1 MCVDFDIGDIVADN
15 NFADIKIK
23 IGNDFKDVSIE
34 KGVSFENNGA
44 QYLVDKDGK
53 LHKFDKKTN
62 LWSAAK
68 SIEMTNYQYKVFK
81 AVADND
87 DQNGLSKKDI
97 QNTQKFNNEKLN
109 DDIKKELPSGYTI
122 ESSNTKNTKNGVQI
136 GISHNGSLQAE
147 LKFEIAGK
155 DKLKEAANAAEE
167 RNEVKDERIPQVLK
181 KNLFESSFIENFD
194 IFNLHK
200 GQYENV
206 KYIEPEVYT
215 VQDGDTPDKI
225 IKNYGIDYFEFFA
238 ANPDLKYK
246 VEYSPTEQAK
256 VKMIGYIH
264 AGDKLN
270 IPARYKI
277 KPGSVKNIDDV
288 VRATGVTK
296 EYIED
301 VLLQM
306 EPKVPNEP
314 DLKAYYDKVNG
325 KGVLT
330 IGFGH
335 TGRYLDN
342 KPLTEDSTITKEQ
355 AYEILA
361 QDILNNKVRTIAYLE
376 QNGISKKDFDKIPES
391 LQSVIVDVAFNKGI
405 YDGFEN
411 DHHDFT
417 NQLKKDLSEGNYAMA
432 TIHTNRISNVVG
444 LEKRSMFRL
453 ISAMTDLSNKDQKIV
468 KDSADSE
475 VARVV
480 KRLQLKSPGEA
491 KKLQETWNNIQ

>member
-1 MCVDFDIGDIVADN
+1 MADN

-23 IGNDFKDVSIE
+23 IGNDFKNVSIE

-44 QYLVDKDGK
+44 QYLVDKEGN

-62 LWSAAK
+62 VWSAAQA
-68 SIEMTNYQYKVFK
+68 IEMKNYQYKAFM
-81 AVADND
+81 AIADND
-87 DQNGLSKKDI
+87 EKNGLSKKDI
-97 QNTQKFNNEKLN
+97 KEAQNFKAEDLN
-109 DDIKKELPSGYTI
+109 DDIRKNLPIGYTV
-122 ESSNTKNTKNGVQI
+122 ESEDSKNTKKLKNGIEV
-136 GISHNGSLQAE
+136 GISYNDQHQGE
-147 LKFEIAGK
+147 LKFEIAN
-155 DKLKEAANAAEE
+155 KETLNKATKAAEE
-167 RNEVKDERIPQVLK
+167 RAERIPHVLRE
-181 KNLFESSFIENFD
+181 NILQTSFLEHFY
-194 IFNLHK
+194 IFNMHNN
-200 GQYENV
+200 QYKNV
-206 KYIEPEVYT
+206 EYVKPETYKVEDDDTIE
-215 VQDGDTPDKI
+215 KI
-225 IKNYGIDYFEFFA
+225 IKKYGIDYFELFA
-238 ANPDLKYK
+238 ANPDLEYN
-246 VEYSPTEQAK
+246 VEYSKTEQAK
-256 VKMIGYIH
+256 ISMKSYIH
-264 AGDKLN
+264 KGDSIN

-288 VRATGVTK
+288 VKATGVSK

-314 DLKAYYDKVNG
+314 DLEAYYDKVNG

-342 KPLTEDSTITKEQ
+342 KPLTKNSIITKEQ

-376 QNGISKKDFDKIPES
+376 QNGINKKDFDKIPES
-391 LQSVIVDVAFNKGI
+391 LQSVIIDIAFNKGI

-417 NQLKKDLSEGNYAMA
+417 NQLKKDLSESNYAMA

-453 ISAMTDLSNKDQKIV
+453 ISAMKDLSQKDRNIV
-468 KDSADSE
+468 KDSAEAE
-475 VARVV
+475 VIRVV
-480 KRLQLKSPGEA
+480 KRLQVKNPGEA
-491 KKLQETWNNIQ
+491 QKLQKTWNNIK